1 MESLIKTG
9 NFEQTKSGTMR
20 ANSCKTPNLPS
31 AILSLSLISRFPV
44 ALVMLLMLHNLT
56 FAETK
61 VKSLIA
67 RGAKPEKLAGD
78 FAFTEGP
85 ACDREGNI
93 FFTDQPNNRI
103 MKWSIDNK
111 LSFLGENFG
120 RANGMYFD
128 HKGNLISCSDEKNEL
143 WSIAPDGKVTVL
155 VKDFEG
161 KKLNGPNDLWIAPNG
176 GIYLTD
182 PFYKRTWWDHQSSE
196 QDGEHVYYL
205 APGATKLVRV
215 VTDFKQP
222 NGIIGTPDGKYLYIA
237 DIRANKTWRYSINA
251 DGTLSGKKL
260 FAELGSDG
268 MTIDNKGNIYLTG
281 KGVTIFNPDGVLI
294 ENIPIPEGWTANVC
308 FGGKDRHL
316 LFITA
321 SKSVYGIKMKV
332 KGAK

>member
-1 MESLIKTG
+1 
-9 NFEQTKSGTMR
+9 MR
-20 ANSCKTPNLPS
+20 TNSHETANLPS
-31 AILSLSLISRFPV
+31 AMLPPSLIRSFSMV
-44 ALVMLLMLHNLT
+44 LMALLILHNLT
-56 FAETK
+56 FAKEK
-61 VKSLIA
+61 EKSLIA
-67 RGAKPEKLAGD
+67 KGASIEKLAGD

-103 MKWSIDNK
+103 MKWSTDSR
-111 LSFLGENFG
+111 LSLFQENYG
-120 RANGMYFD
+120 RANGLYFD
-128 HKGNLISCSDEKNEL
+128 RKGNLISCSDEKNEL

-182 PFYKRTWWDHQSSE
+182 PFYKRPWWDHQASE
-196 QDGEHVYYL
+196 QDGQHVYYL
-205 APGATKLVRV
+205 APGATKLIKVAN
-215 VTDFKQP
+215 DFETP

-237 DIRANKTWRYSINA
+237 DIKGNKTWRYSINP

-281 KGVTIFNPDGVLI
+281 KGVTIFNSDGVLI
-294 ENIPIPEGWTANVC
+294 ENIPVPEGWTANVC

-332 KGAK
+332 KGVR

>member
-1 MESLIKTG
+1 METNSHKT
-9 NFEQTKSGTMR
+9 T
-20 ANSCKTPNLPS
+20 NLQS
-31 AILSLSLISRFPV
+31 AMLPRYVISRLTM
-44 ALVMLLMLHNLT
+44 AIIILLILHNLT
-56 FAETK
+56 LAKGKE
-61 VKSLIA
+61 KSLISK
-67 RGAKPEKLAGD
+67 GAKPEKLAGD

-93 FFTDQPNNRI
+93 FFTDQPNNKI
-103 MKWSIDNK
+103 MKWSTDNK
-111 LSFLGENFG
+111 LSLFEENYG
-120 RANGMYFD
+120 RANGLYFD
-128 HKGNLISCSDEKNEL
+128 KKGNLISCSDEKNEV

-155 VKDFEG
+155 IKDFEG

-182 PFYKRTWWDHQSSE
+182 PFYKRPWWDHETSE

-205 APGATKLVRV
+205 APRTSKLIRV
-215 VTDFKQP
+215 VTDLEKP

-237 DIRANKTWRYSINA
+237 DIKGNKTWRYIIGT

-260 FAELGSDG
+260 FTDLGSDG

-281 KGVTIFNPDGVLI
+281 KGVTIFNPLGEQI
-294 ENIPIPEGWTANVC
+294 ENIPIPESWTANVC
-308 FGGKDRHL
+308 FGGKDRQL

-332 KGAK
+332 KGVR